1 MLVVVVVVVVV
12 VFVCVPGK
20 IYTHYQ
26 NLKFV
31 TLSLSLTII
40 SPTTTFTIYFTSN
53 PSTPIHNLETIQNVH
68 YLSVIRKYIR

>member
-1 MLVVVVVVVVV
+1 MVVVVVV

-53 PSTPIHNLETIQNVH
+53 PSTPIHNLGTISNLH
-68 YLSVIRKYIR
+68 YLSVIHKYIR